1 MGEIIE
7 IYGTKVTL
15 PDVPPENEI
24 EDWGQLKDEQ
34 YWRRK
39 PLPEIFNTVSRD
51 SAGNIVLTE
60 EQEAFCKAELKR
72 IKEGFWFYK
81 DGEPIYITGRNYYYL
96 QYWVLENKKRPEY
109 RDTSRRYFLYLEYW
123 RNIYWCLGV
132 LRGKGRRTGA
142 TSESTSNGIY
152 EATTVKNSVC
162 GVLSKTNTDARKLF
176 LYRLQFGFRHLPFF
190 LQPTLANDRDS
201 KTELVFAVPLDKK
214 NKKASLIDEIEGL
227 NSRIDYQST
236 ALNSYDQE
244 RLTWLL
250 ADEGGKWPTDV
261 PFSQFLSIVAETF
274 VEGADKTGFGE
285 FPSTVNEMTRK
296 GGAEFKRAWDGATWT
311 QPDDLEEPDD
321 EEESEDH
328 KYEDTEETANRFVRY
343 FCPAYDGLPG
353 FVGKFGESIIEPPT
367 ESQAAYLIAKYGEKK
382 FHGQLR
388 FGAKAY
394 LLKRRRKLKGEK
406 LEEEIRKYPFNE
418 VEMFMAANEGCVF
431 NSLKITDQR
440 QKLAD
445 DPPKT
450 RKVVFTR
457 HEESQ
462 HARWRD
468 ANKNDEMYWEL
479 LPIVDLS
486 TERSN
491 KFYYDNSAKK
501 PSNATSGIIGV
512 DGYSNEQ
519 GGRKYGSKACGLMYI
534 KYDLADPQNT
544 GLFGGWIYG
553 RPSRKEILY
562 DQLLLAAEWFGYEV
576 FIEHTAD
583 DYLSYFRARGKTGYL
598 GRYPLNAIDH
608 KKRNKEHV
616 DRFFG
621 FPISPF
627 AMTKQTDSMISYVE
641 DFCDKIY
648 WDKLLE
654 QLLVFDPLDRTASD
668 CVVSAMIAL
677 VSSLNI
683 TPRPPQKT
691 KPLIQVFSP
700 SGQPIMN

>member
-24 EDWGQLKDEQ
+24 ESWGKPKEEQ
-34 YWRRK
+34 YWRK
-39 PLPEIFNTVSRD
+39 HTLPDIFNSILRD
-51 SAGNIVLTE
+51 GTGNIVLSD
-60 EQEAFCKAELKR
+60 EQEEYCKRELKR

-81 DGEPIYITGRNYYYL
+81 DGQPCYITGRHYYYL
-96 QYWVLENKKRPEY
+96 QYWKLENKKSPEY
-109 RDTSRRYFLYLEYW
+109 RDTSRKYFLYLDYW
-123 RNIYWCLGV
+123 RGIYWCLGV

-190 LQPTLANDRDS
+190 LQPTLANDKDS

-214 NKKASLIDEIEGL
+214 NKKASLIDEVEGL

-285 FPSTVNEMTRK
+285 FPSTVNEMTKK
-296 GGAEFKRAWDGATWT
+296 GGAEFKRAWDGATWVK
-311 QPDDLEEPDD
+311 PDDLEEDEISD
-321 EEESEDH
+321 EEEDDAKEF
-328 KYEDTEETANRFVRY
+328 EDTEETANRFVRY

-353 FVGKFGESIIEPPT
+353 FIGKFGESIIDAPT
-367 ESQAAYLIAKYGEKK
+367 EDQKNYLIGKYGEKK
-382 FHGQLR
+382 FFGQLKY
-388 FGAKAY
+388 GARAY
-394 LLKRRRKLKGEK
+394 LLKRRKKLKGEK

-440 QKLAD
+440 QYLVDNQPPIRKLFFYRDEGTQLA
-445 DPPKT
+445 K
-450 RKVVFTR
+450 
-457 HEESQ
+457 
-462 HARWRD
+462 WRD
-468 ANKNDEMYWEL
+468 ANKGDEMYWDIL
-479 LPIVDLS
+479 KLPPFGH
-486 TERSN
+486 EN
-491 KFYYDNSAKK
+491 KFTLDMSSKRPARK
-501 PSNATSGIIGV
+501 TFGVIGV

-519 GGRKYGSKACGLMYI
+519 GGRKYGSKACGLMFF
-534 KYDLADPQNT
+534 KYDFNDPENT

-553 RPSRKEILY
+553 RPSRKEVLY
-562 DQLLLAAEWFGYEV
+562 DQLLLCAEYYGFEIY
-576 FIEHTAD
+576 FEHCAD
-583 DYLSYFRARGKTGYL
+583 DYVSYFRQRGRLGYL
-598 GRYPLNAIDH
+598 GRYPLNSIDP
-608 KKRNKEHV
+608 KKREKENL
-616 DRFFG
+616 DRFYG

-641 DFCDKIY
+641 DFCHKIY

-654 QLLVFDPLDRTASD
+654 QMLIFDPLDRTKSD

-677 VSSLNI
+677 VSSLNVTY
-683 TPRPPQKT
+683 TPPPK
-691 KPLIQVFSP
+691 KRPLIQTFNAQ
-700 SGQPIMN
+700 GQLVTN